1 MRMHLHRGQE
11 HVDDAAVGVQ
21 HNGRRFVVVTVRLA
35 GVDTH
40 GKGTYLVFTESSK
53 GVWKITQFH
62 PRCLPNTKDPI
73 FKTGEV

>member
-40 GKGTYLVFTESSK
+40 GKGTYLFSRKSSTGGLENHPISIQ
-53 GVWKITQFH
+53 GVSLSK
-62 PRCLPNTKDPI
+62 RSNL
-73 FKTGEV
+73 